1 MTRLGNFLK
10 PLTTINLLKSLT
22 FLGNFCKGVKIS
34 HFWATFTDNWRF
46 LSGHTAAGI
55 ELSNGVYFKVHVTA
69 HVIKP
74 YENTGRYG
82 LITWAA
88 VVG

>member
-1 MTRLGNFLK
+1 M
-10 PLTTINLLKSLT
+10 KS
-22 FLGNFCKGVKIS
+22 FLGNFYRQLAI
-34 HFWATFTDNWRF
+34 